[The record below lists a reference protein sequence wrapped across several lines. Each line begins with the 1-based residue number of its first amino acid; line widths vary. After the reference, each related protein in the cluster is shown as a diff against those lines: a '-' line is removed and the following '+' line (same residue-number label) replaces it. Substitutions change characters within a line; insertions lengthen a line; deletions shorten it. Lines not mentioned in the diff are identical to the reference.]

1 MGTMS
6 RPIAAAICGALA
18 VVMVVMVVQ
27 DQDTSIKEAAL
38 DGLFKGAHSQGLKE
52 SQWDE
57 AREELDQVFKPSDN
71 ADECVV
77 ERHDGYSVT
86 GHGKACCAK
95 RFTETAT
102 ECHSALKGCVQ
113 DRAAKHLKPLF
124 ETCEEAAKY
133 GAKKGEHQS
142 ASTANRKASTKVGMS
157 AEEHKAI
164 KARVKSIAA
173 AASGSPSGESE
184 LMFAAFEGMSS
195 DQVEKEMESEEEELD
210 PPSSDDDESDK
221 PSLDNQFGVYHKCMA
236 SKVQMCHDAMG
247 RAKVRTSAF
256 CAAKHGHKVTE
267 CKRSAKKVRD
277 NCLKQHDS
285 LYQN

>member
-1 MGTMS
+1 M
-6 RPIAAAICGALA
+6 
-18 VVMVVMVVQ
+18 
-27 DQDTSIKEAAL
+27 
-38 DGLFKGAHSQGLKE
+38 
-52 SQWDE
+52 
-57 AREELDQVFKPSDN
+57 
-71 ADECVV
+71 
-77 ERHDGYSVT
+77 
-86 GHGKACCAK
+86 
-95 RFTETAT
+95 
-102 ECHSALKGCVQ
+102 Q

-124 ETCEEAAKY
+124 ETCEVAAKKACSVSAKVFMQKQAAKY

-173 AASGSPSGESE
+173 AASGSPSGASE

-210 PPSSDDDESDK
+210 TPSSDDDESDK

-277 NCLKQHDS
+277 NCVKQHDS